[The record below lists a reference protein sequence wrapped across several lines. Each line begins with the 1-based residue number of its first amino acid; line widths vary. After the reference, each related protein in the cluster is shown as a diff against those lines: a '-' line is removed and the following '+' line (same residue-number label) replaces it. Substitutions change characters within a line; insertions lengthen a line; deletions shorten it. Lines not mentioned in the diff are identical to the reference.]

1 MSRRIFTHLGLV
13 FVIIVAM
20 LFEMVPAP
28 VLAQAPE
35 EAAPAMPDDIPET
48 FHTDPEGGIF
58 GLVLKDNL
66 LYYHSA
72 CGGEFNPERSRVRSL
87 PTGGGSLRN
96 LYYPT
101 TCQSDQVMSQ
111 NIAVD
116 ESYVY
121 WLTGNNKVVRL
132 PRGATTSDTPQI
144 IATMAIT
151 TYAYSWITVDNTQ
164 VYWSEN
170 SLLRRAPKDGSG
182 TGTTVFN
189 YAATYGAGTISQLVA
204 DGTGSVYL
212 LYANTVFRDRITNTE
227 VPVSPIGR
235 GQGLVLG
242 NGRVYWSEKDAST
255 STVFLKSAPVTNP
268 TSGVVTLTTIDG
280 TGNPQVAVMAVDSAN
295 LYWHEWRSGSGPL
308 QRMANTG
315 GVGVPIVASMS
326 GPISLISIGR
336 YLFWN
341 DFSNIYRLSTTAT
354 AISLDLTGN
363 EQNIEVIQT
372 VQNGTGG
379 VTELVRGKE
388 TFVRVYGRIASSSTG
403 LTSIADLRPPASLRG
418 FRGGV
423 ELPGSPLM
431 PTNYYRPLGNAAAN
445 RTQLNDSYWFRLPP
459 EWVNGTLTLRG
470 EINPHRGYAET
481 SYANNSSQRVVTFAP
496 KAAIC
501 LDLVPVAT
509 VRGSTV
515 ASHSDRRDDRSFF
528 ERARSLLPTN
538 DLRVFYRGGPLLMK
552 PRWYLWDSDPYSLS
566 TSDDDSGWLIFWSNV
581 RYLFDGN
588 LGGCAHTIR
597 VTMAP
602 DHPTRP
608 LNGMQG
614 GNSLLFFNFWDVA
627 GGFTANRPGGGTTLA
642 HEIGH
647 AFGRGHVNCP
657 IGDPAGVDGGYPYP
671 TCQLDNVG
679 ANSHIGYDRITNR
692 LLLPADTGDLMSY
705 AHRLETPKPRWTSD
719 YTWRAIFNALGS
731 SLSLAQPDRPQRL
744 DAPSATLIVA
754 GVFSS
759 TGVYVGHAYQVTGT
773 LESHA
778 IDQIVASTQQTT
790 TYEVRVYDASNNV
803 IGSSPLRIYDSEDE
817 AGNSTTRAFMN
828 WVSYSS
834 EDTPTRVAVVRLSD
848 SAPVGA
854 ITSGPNPPSVNIT
867 NPTGGSF
874 SDAMTI
880 RWSGSDSDGDTVLY
894 TVRYSPD
901 NGATWIAL
909 ATALNANQLAVPL
922 NDGLPGGAQAR
933 VQILASDGMH
943 TAVATSAPFSVAQH
957 APQAAILDGGSR
969 LLNTVMITSAQQSE
983 MIVLYGDA
991 YDAEDGP
998 LSGTA
1003 LQWNITGPITQ
1014 TGNGEQ
1020 FTLFNLPPGTYNVQL
1035 IATDSNSLTSTA
1047 STRVTIAPK
1056 HVSDSSAPTLDGNCA
1071 DPGYNNELDP
1081 ITLRYT
1087 GVISAAQ
1094 VYFAHAGGAMWV
1106 CFSGLQLGSRADS
1119 FAGIRADIDNSGGAF
1134 ATSSDLG
1141 FFVGRDGVPVTV
1153 RGDGAGGFPLDP
1165 LPNGLTTAVSQD
1177 TPNGRWNAE
1186 LRIDEAQLGGWNHLI
1201 KLKVSHYWRNFT
1213 GDDTVWP
1220 TGSYYNVP
1228 GTWGLTML
1236 GRLNQTLAFDP
1247 IADHV
1252 LNNPPFTV
1260 TASASSNLPIMIVSF
1275 TPSVCTIS
1283 GNRVTLVG
1291 AGTCTLRAS
1300 QAGDANYF
1308 AAPAIDRSFAVFS
1321 RVYLPLVI
1329 R

>member
-1 MSRRIFTHLGLV
+1 MSRRILTHIGLV
-13 FVIIVAM
+13 FVIIAAM
-20 LFEMVPAP
+20 LGEMVPAP
-28 VLAQAPE
+28 VRAQAPE
-35 EAAPAMPDDIPET
+35 ESAPALPTDTPET
-48 FHTDPEGGIF
+48 FHTDPESGIY
-58 GLVLKDNL
+58 GLALKDNL

-87 PTGGGSLRN
+87 PTGGGPLRN
-96 LYYPT
+96 LYYPA

-132 PRGATTSDTPQI
+132 PRGATTSDTPEI

-212 LYANTVFRDRITNTE
+212 RYANTIFRDRITSPE
-227 VPVSPIGR
+227 VFVSPLGR
-235 GQGLVLG
+235 GQGFVLG
-242 NGRVYWSEKDAST
+242 NGKVYWSEKDASA
-255 STVFLKSAPVTNP
+255 STVYLKSAPVTTP
-268 TSGVVTLTTIDG
+268 TSGVATLTTIDG

-295 LYWHEWRSGSGPL
+295 LYWHEWRSSSGPL

-315 GVGVPIVASMS
+315 GTGTPIVANMGS
-326 GPISLISIGR
+326 PLSLVSHGG

-341 DFSNIYRLSTTAT
+341 DFTNIYRLSTAAT
-354 AISLDLTGN
+354 AVSLDLTGN
-363 EQNIEVIQT
+363 EQAIEVIQT

-379 VTELVRGKE
+379 VTEMVRGKE
-388 TFVRVYGRIASSSTG
+388 TFVRVYGRIASSSAG
-403 LTSIADLRPPASLRG
+403 LTSIADLHPVAVLRG
-418 FRGGV
+418 FRSGV

-431 PTNYYRPLGNAAAN
+431 PTNFYRPLGNTPAD
-445 RTQLNDSYWFRLPP
+445 RTQWAGSYWFRLPSD
-459 EWVNGTLTLRG
+459 WTTGTVTLRG
-470 EINPHRGYAET
+470 EINPNRSYAET
-481 SYANNSSQRVVTFAP
+481 NYANNASQRVVTFSPQASV
-496 KAAIC
+496 C

-509 VRGSTV
+509 VRGSTI

-588 LGGCAHTIR
+588 LNGCAHTIR

-608 LNGMQG
+608 LNGLQG
-614 GNSLLFFNFWDVA
+614 GNSLLYFTFQNPA
-627 GGFTANRPGGGTTLA
+627 GSFTTNVPGGGTTLA

-657 IGDPAGVDGGYPYP
+657 LGDPAGVDGGYPYP

-679 ANSHIGYDRITNR
+679 ANSHLGYDRITNQ

-719 YTWRAIFNALGS
+719 YTWRAIHNAIGGGPL
-731 SLSLAQPDRPQRL
+731 LAPPDQPQRP
-744 DAPSATLIVA
+744 DAPSNTLIVA

-759 TGVYVGHAYQVTGT
+759 TGVYVGHAYQVSGT
-773 LESHA
+773 LESNA
-778 IDQIVASTQQTT
+778 IYQIIATTQLTT
-790 TYEVRVYDASNNV
+790 TYEVRVYDALDNV
-803 IGSSPLRIYDSEDE
+803 IGSAPLRIYEGEDE

-828 WVSYSS
+828 WVFYSS
-834 EDTPTRVAVVRLSD
+834 ASTPTRIAVVRLSD
-848 SAPVGA
+848 SAAVGS
-854 ITSGPNPPSVNIT
+854 ITSGPNPPSVNLT
-867 NPTGGSF
+867 GPSGGSF
-874 SDAMTI
+874 TDAMTI
-880 RWSGSDSDGDTVLY
+880 RWTGSDPDGDTVLY

-901 NGATWIAL
+901 NGATWISL
-909 ATALNANQLAVPL
+909 ATALAGTQLVVPL

-933 VQILASDGMH
+933 VQVLASDGLR
-943 TAVATSAPFSVAQH
+943 TAVATSTPFSVAQH
-957 APQAAILDGGSR
+957 APQAAIFDGGSR
-969 LLNTVMITSAQQSE
+969 LLNSVMITSAQQSE
-983 MIVLYGDA
+983 IVVLHGDA

-1020 FTLFNLPPGTYNVQL
+1020 FTLFNLPPGTYDVQL
-1035 IATDSNSLTSTA
+1035 IATDSSSLTSTA
-1047 STRVTIAPK
+1047 TTRVTIAPK
-1056 HVSDSSAPTLDGNCA
+1056 HVADGGAPTLDGNCA
-1071 DPGYNNELDP
+1071 DPGYNNERDP

-1094 VYFAHAGGAMWV
+1094 VYFAHAGGAMWL
-1106 CFSGLQLGSRADS
+1106 CFSGLQLGSRTDS
-1119 FAGIRADIDNSGGAF
+1119 FAGIRADVDNSGGAF
-1134 ATSSDLG
+1134 ATASDLG
-1141 FFVGRDGVPVTV
+1141 FFVGRDGVPFTV

-1165 LPNGLTTAVSQD
+1165 IPSGLTAAVSQD

-1186 LRIDEAQLGGWNHLI
+1186 LRIDEAQLGGWNHLV

-1228 GTWGLTML
+1228 GTWGPTML
-1236 GRLNQTLAFDP
+1236 GRLNQTLACDS
-1247 IADHV
+1247 IADHA
-1252 LNNPPFTV
+1252 LNDPPFTV
-1260 TASASSNLPIMIVSF
+1260 TASASSNLPIMIVSL

-1291 AGTCTLRAS
+1291 AGTCTLRTS
-1300 QAGDANYF
+1300 QAGDVNYF
-1308 AAPAIDRSFAVFS
+1308 AAPTIDRSFAVFS